1 MLWASL
7 RCRRRPLGH
16 DELPEQHAERLGLH
30 HVRVGG
36 QEVIAEEAFL
46 LVPIQST
53 APEPQL

>member
-1 MLWASL
+1 VGAATLPAGL
-7 RCRRRPLGH
+7 LGH

-46 LVPIQST
+46 IVPIQST